1 MVKLPPSNMPGSRR
15 ADDGVPPHMIAVV
28 IRQGNVATT
37 YWHMIRKAGGRHAVG
52 RSMRD
57 NE

>member
-1 MVKLPPSNMPGSRR
+1 MPVSRL
-15 ADDGVPPHMIAVV
+15 ADNGVPPHMIAVV
-28 IRQGNVATT
+28 IRHGNVART
-37 YWHMIRKAGGRHAVG
+37 YRHKTRKTGGRHAVG